1 MSSDSTNDPMR
12 KDNSVPTGLAC
23 LTRRQFLLAAG
34 GAAAAGTTIFF
45 VARNW
50 GAGPDDPAELL
61 EAQLAQYPRKKI
73 GSLRELKTDVP
84 VTFKYPYE
92 DLNSLNFLVKLGVPA
107 GGGVGPDSDVVAFNT
122 LCPHMGGDLSNIG
135 KTYLKEHKLLGSCP
149 LHLSTYDLTRYGM
162 VVAGHATES
171 LPQIV
176 LEVEGDDIYAQG
188 ILGLIYG
195 KRDNLDAP
203 DI

>member
-1 MSSDSTNDPMR
+1 MNSDSTNNPMR
-12 KDNSVPTGLAC
+12 KDNTVPSGLAC
-23 LTRRQFLLAAG
+23 LTRRRFLLAAG
-34 GAAAAGTTIFF
+34 GAAAGSTIFL

-50 GAGPDDPAELL
+50 GGGPDDPAKLL
-61 EAQLAQYPRKKI
+61 EAALAQYPRKKI
-73 GSLRELKTDVP
+73 GSLSALKTDVP
-84 VTFKYPYE
+84 ATFKYPYE

-107 GGGVGPDSDVVAFNT
+107 GGGVGPASDVVAFNT
-122 LCPHMGGDLSNIG
+122 LCTHMGGDLSDTG
-135 KTYLKEHKLLGSCP
+135 KTYLKEHKMLGSCP

-171 LPQIV
+171 LPQVV
-176 LEVEGDDIYAQG
+176 LEVEGDDIYAKG